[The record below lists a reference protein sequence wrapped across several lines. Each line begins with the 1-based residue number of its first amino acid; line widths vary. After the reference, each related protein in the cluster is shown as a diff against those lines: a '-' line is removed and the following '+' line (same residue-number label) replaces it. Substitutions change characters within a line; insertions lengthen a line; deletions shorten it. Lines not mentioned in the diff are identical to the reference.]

1 MADASPSA
9 GTAEKDVL
17 RQALEH
23 VTSALGE
30 NDFAAAVA
38 AMRAANEAC
47 ARLQGRREFLTE
59 GERPDFEALAAG
71 CGVALDRAGRE
82 LQAASNQREN
92 IRRGLSTYL
101 KAAP

>member
-1 MADASPSA
+1 VADAKPSPGA
-9 GTAEKDVL
+9 TEKDLL
-17 RQALEH
+17 RHALAT
-23 VTSALGE
+23 VTAALGAH
-30 NDFAAAVA
+30 DFAAAVA

-47 ARLQGRREFLTE
+47 VKLEGRREFLTE

-71 CGVALDRAGRE
+71 CGVALDRAGRD

-101 KAAP
+101 KTAP